1 LTTATA
7 QVERGNDSRWESLR
21 TWGPLV
27 GVATVTLIVYATC
40 LASLKPLVG
49 THSWMWPVVALAEW
63 FAVFESYPIRT
74 RTFSTHLIADGV
86 ALMLGVAFLSP
97 LGALTAVSLG
107 MFVGNLQHPRSMAK
121 KLNATLMAAFS
132 LAVAIL
138 VYRALLGSKWPVH
151 IGGWGPVAAA
161 LAVYSLIDAVGVVTY
176 VAYAP
181 RRTRRAPLKP
191 ICAHVALE
199 IVLNSA
205 ASILAITLIWSN
217 NLATLIMSVALAGMT
232 FGRKGL
238 ARALW
243 QDKAIK
249 EVLRYIKYMCGSK
262 GTAEQ
267 LIADVLN
274 EACEVTLASKASLVA
289 PLRRPEDGLVLRWTL
304 AGEGPLRTKTVEM
317 GEGLAAL
324 ALQRG
329 ALTLSRS
336 DRDPLIRH
344 ALEADGV
351 REAIVVPLSP
361 TGALPG
367 YLMVGDRPY
376 AHEGFTS
383 DEVKLVQNIAA
394 NAELVLRRRG
404 IMDRLHE
411 ESTAR
416 IHEARHDSLTGLP
429 NRASFSQHLD
439 QIIREAEEGT
449 NVGLLLVDLDNFKQ
463 VNETLGFEVG
473 DTLLAEAA
481 SRLSP
486 FKQEGFVAR
495 LGGDEFALVLRD
507 VAGEEECVAK
517 AQEMIAA
524 IARPMAVD
532 NFDLVIGA
540 SAGVVAEPALQ
551 TTASRMLRKA
561 DVALYRA
568 KAFGLG
574 VSRYDVSSD
583 NSSLRRLSLATE
595 LRRAIEANE
604 LKLHYQ
610 PVVELASGE
619 VTGFEALLRWSH
631 EQFGPVSPEEF
642 IPVAERS
649 GLIDLLTWWA
659 IDEALHQLKAW
670 RKVAPELRVAVNLSP
685 RTLSSPELTSQVM
698 RSLARWGLEP
708 DALRLELTETSVA
721 DDSGREKLEELKSLG
736 VHLSID
742 DFGTGYSSLA
752 RLRDMPFDEVKID
765 RSFVRH
771 MCDDREDEAVVRS
784 VIRMARGLDK
794 FVTAEG
800 VEDLR
805 TLERLAELGCHSVQG
820 YFLSKPV
827 PAEQCEA
834 LLHAAPFYVAG
845 IPRRVPDLAATT
857 SAQGVGRRMGFE

>member
-1 LTTATA
+1 VTTAKA
-7 QVERGNDSRWESLR
+7 QVRLRNPVCPELLRAWGPVPALALGTWALYITRLSSLR
-21 TWGPLV
+21 PPV
-27 GVATVTLIVYATC
+27 GSHI
-40 LASLKPLVG
+40 
-49 THSWMWPVVALAEW
+49 WMWPVVALAEW

-86 ALMLGVAFLSP
+86 ALVLGMAFLSP
-97 LGALTAVSLG
+97 LNALLAVSVG
-107 MFVGNLQHPRSMAK
+107 MFAGNLQHPRSMAK
-121 KLNATLMAAFS
+121 KFVTTLVATFS
-132 LAVAIL
+132 LAVAIV
-138 VYRALLGSKWPVH
+138 VYRALLGPKWPVH

-161 LAVYSLIDAVGVVTY
+161 LAAYGVLDAIGIVVYT
-176 VAYAP
+176 AYAP

-217 NLATLIMSVALAGMT
+217 NLATLIMSIALAGMT

-243 QDKAIK
+243 RDKAVK

-262 GTAEQ
+262 GAAEQ

-304 AGEGPLRTKTVEM
+304 AGEGPLRTETVEM
-317 GEGLAAL
+317 EEGLATL
-324 ALQRG
+324 ASQRG
-329 ALTLSRS
+329 ALIVGRS
-336 DRDPLIRH
+336 DRDPLVRR
-344 ALEADGV
+344 ALEAEGV
-351 REAIVVPLSP
+351 NEAIVVPLSP

-439 QIIREAEEGT
+439 QAIREAPEGT

-481 SRLSP
+481 ARLSP

-532 NFDLVIGA
+532 SFDLVLGA
-540 SAGVVAEPALQ
+540 SAGVVAEPASQ
-551 TTASRMLRKA
+551 TAAGRMLRKA

-574 VSRYDVSSD
+574 VSRYDVSAD

-619 VTGFEALLRWSH
+619 VIGFEALLRWSH
-631 EQFGPVSPEEF
+631 GQFGPVSPEEF

-649 GLIDLLTWWA
+649 GLIDPLTWWA

-670 RKVAPELRVAVNLSP
+670 RRVAPGLRMAVNLSP
-685 RTLSSPELTSQVM
+685 RSLSSAELTSQVTG
-698 RSLARWGLEP
+698 SLARWGLEP
-708 DALRLELTETSVA
+708 DALRLELTETTVA
-721 DDSGREKLEELKSLG
+721 EDSGREKLEELRSLG

-771 MCDDREDEAVVRS
+771 MCDDSEDEAVVRS

-794 FVTAEG
+794 VATAEG
-800 VEDLR
+800 VEDRR

-820 YFLSKPV
+820 YFLSKPL

-834 LLHAAPFYVAG
+834 LLGAAPFYVAG
-845 IPRRVPDLAATT
+845 MPRRVPDLAATT
-857 SAQGVGRRMGFE
+857 TS